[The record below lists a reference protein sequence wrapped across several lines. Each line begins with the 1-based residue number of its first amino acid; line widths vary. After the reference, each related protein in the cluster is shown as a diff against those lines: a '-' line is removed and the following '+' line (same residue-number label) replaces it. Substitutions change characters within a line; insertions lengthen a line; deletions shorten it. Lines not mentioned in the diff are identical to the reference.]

1 MIDRMFMDMKM
12 GPISVPKCFLVSIV
26 TWQSKGRTN
35 VCRNLYIDCPDICE
49 NYHVAVAINSS
60 LKLASCGAF
69 SFFLYWLQRHDLADH
84 TLLLIMA
91 PMDEMC
97 VFGDSA
103 FFSLY
108 DKSALSS

>member
-1 MIDRMFMDMKM
+1 MYYLPCKQLSETRLMRI
-12 GPISVPKCFLVSIV
+12 IL
-26 TWQSKGRTN
+26 
-35 VCRNLYIDCPDICE
+35 
-49 NYHVAVAINSS
+49 
-60 LKLASCGAF
+60 
-69 SFFLYWLQRHDLADH
+69 FFLSWLQRHDLADH

>member
-1 MIDRMFMDMKM
+1 MSHAAIQNKATAYLC
-12 GPISVPKCFLVSIV
+12 K
-26 TWQSKGRTN
+26 
-35 VCRNLYIDCPDICE
+35 NLYIDGPDICE
-49 NYHVAVAINSS
+49 NCHVAVAINTKQLSETR
-60 LKLASCGAF
+60 LMRIIL
-69 SFFLYWLQRHDLADH
+69 FFLSWLQRHDLADH

-97 VFGDSA
+97 VFGNSA